1 MSDDMPNPSSLESS
15 LGSSLEGVFTDDH
28 REMLAI
34 VNQEMPFGRF
44 QGRRLI
50 ELPEPY
56 LVWFKGEGWPRGKL
70 GERMAVMY
78 EIKANGIERM
88 LQPLVGATLDEQG
101 NLINLDAISIPGF
114 NSDPKSDNNSDNN
127 LDTELDR

>member
-1 MSDDMPNPSSLESS
+1 MTDDMPISSSKGSSKGSSKESLLESI
-15 LGSSLEGVFTDDH
+15 FTDDH

-50 ELPEPY
+50 ELPEAY

-101 NLINLDAISIPGF
+101 NLIDLDGISMPDTKLNI
-114 NSDPKSDNNSDNN
+114 NSDIDD
-127 LDTELDR
+127 DT

>member
-1 MSDDMPNPSSLESS
+1 MSDDMPISSSLESS
-15 LGSSLEGVFTDDH
+15 LDSVFTDDH

-50 ELPEPY
+50 ELPEAY

-78 EIKANGIERM
+78 EIKANGIERL

-101 NLINLDAISIPGF
+101 NLINLDGF
-114 NSDPKSDNNSDNN
+114 SMPEANSDSN
-127 LDTELDR
+127 LDSEQDR